1 MPTAES
7 PAAAPHSGVIKTFY
21 KRHLPSPP
29 ATSFSS
35 LEGKQLFAEALLDG
49 TMEGFFKL
57 IEQFRTQD
65 EPAYCGLASL
75 AMVLNTLAID
85 PRRAWKGP
93 WRWFHEQMLD
103 CCLPILRVAEEGIV
117 LHQAACLA
125 RCNGAKVEVRQ
136 SGSFSVE
143 EFREDVRQASRSEA
157 EHLIVS
163 YSRKQFLQTGDG
175 HFSPVGGYHAG
186 KDLVLILDTA
196 RFKYPPHWVPL
207 TELFEAMKRVDPTTS
222 QPRGYLKMGAF
233 PRLDSVLFTLKRRG
247 EGWQQAPGFWQTSL
261 PQLLASSAVDSA
273 MTAIFAAVRSAPLQ
287 SLVHF
292 VAVRQS
298 SPCSDISDVPCSQ
311 PAVVTTLLNEI
322 RGLELHRFVVDALK
336 ENSTCNACHALVQQ
350 ADFLAERLTV
360 FLLLAPKHVWNSIQ
374 NSSVLAEVGK
384 LMEIAPS
391 SILATELE
399 YLGNQ
404 QSELTKDRIK
414 IPDSSFS
421 GANVSSPF
429 FPNGNDEKLNSSERD
444 SLEAKLSDQ
453 IKKHHSLHGAVAAKR
468 QATTELLFFASVG
481 DISRIKRICETWGI
495 MVADESCRDYDKRTP
510 LHLAA
515 AEGCY
520 SVVQWLLTE
529 GKCDANPI
537 DRFLRTP
544 LEDAVRGDHGE
555 VVQLLVSNGAKLYKK
570 KEGGLVELRVSRL
583 SGFVRMWDDDDE
595 ALQPEWE
602 IDPKDLQILEKV
614 GEGEFGTVHKAK
626 WYGTIVAVK
635 ILRRSDAV
643 AVGDFRTELNTL
655 QKVHH
660 PHAVQFLGAA
670 THSQPYMI
678 VTEFLPGGSLTDLFK
693 RVHSGAAAPPSL
705 RRATEMALDC
715 ARGMQ
720 YLHAR
725 NKNKMSCMH
734 RDLKP
739 ANLMLGGIPHD
750 SVDRDIAAEL
760 GVVKIADFGLS
771 KSLAQ
776 NVSAARSRSR
786 MDLDR
791 DLEDGMEGHQLERY
805 KLTGETGSYRYMAP
819 EVFRHEPY
827 NTKVDVYAFSMIAY
841 ELFEGA
847 IPFGHLHPVE
857 AARRAAM
864 NHARPTWGKYNRFGK
879 PVPQEIMTLVEECWD
894 LHPDKRPSFSMIAK
908 RLQVLFDAMPPD
920 SKKKKK
926 CCIM

>member
-1 MPTAES
+1 MGDLQPDGGS
-7 PAAAPHSGVIKTFY
+7 SGKT
-21 KRHLPSPP
+21 P
-29 ATSFSS
+29 
-35 LEGKQLFAEALLDG
+35 Q
-49 TMEGFFKL
+49 
-57 IEQFRTQD
+57 RT
-65 EPAYCGLASL
+65 
-75 AMVLNTLAID
+75 
-85 PRRAWKGP
+85 
-93 WRWFHEQMLD
+93 
-103 CCLPILRVAEEGIV
+103 
-117 LHQAACLA
+117 
-125 RCNGAKVEVRQ
+125 NGVR
-136 SGSFSVE
+136 
-143 EFREDVRQASRSEA
+143 
-157 EHLIVS
+157 
-163 YSRKQFLQTGDG
+163 
-175 HFSPVGGYHAG
+175 
-186 KDLVLILDTA
+186 
-196 RFKYPPHWVPL
+196 
-207 TELFEAMKRVDPTTS
+207 
-222 QPRGYLKMGAF
+222 
-233 PRLDSVLFTLKRRG
+233 
-247 EGWQQAPGFWQTSL
+247 
-261 PQLLASSAVDSA
+261 
-273 MTAIFAAVRSAPLQ
+273 
-287 SLVHF
+287 
-292 VAVRQS
+292 
-298 SPCSDISDVPCSQ
+298 
-311 PAVVTTLLNEI
+311 
-322 RGLELHRFVVDALK
+322 
-336 ENSTCNACHALVQQ
+336 
-350 ADFLAERLTV
+350 
-360 FLLLAPKHVWNSIQ
+360 
-374 NSSVLAEVGK
+374 
-384 LMEIAPS
+384 
-391 SILATELE
+391 
-399 YLGNQ
+399 
-404 QSELTKDRIK
+404 

-421 GANVSSPF
+421 SVNIRAPF
-429 FPNGNDEKLNSSERD
+429 FPTASDNIVSPSERAQID
-444 SLEAKLSDQ
+444 AQISDN
-453 IKKHHSLHGAVAAKR
+453 IKKAHSLHGAVAAKR

-481 DISRIKRICETWGI
+481 DISRIKRICDTWGI
-495 MVADESCRDYDKRTP
+495 NVADESCRDYDKRTP

-529 GKCDANPI
+529 GKCDPNPI
-537 DRFLRTP
+537 DRFNRTP

-555 VVQLLVSNGAKLYKK
+555 VVQLLVSNGAKVFKAK
-570 KEGGLVELRVSRL
+570 DGGLVELTSSRL
-583 SGFVRMWDDDDE
+583 SGFVRMWDDGDE

-660 PHAVQFLGAA
+660 PHAVQFLGAV
-670 THSQPYMI
+670 THSQPYMMI
-678 VTEFLPGGSLTDLFK
+678 TEFLPGGSLTDLFK
-693 RVHSGAAAPPSL
+693 RVNSGATSPPSL

-750 SVDRDIAAEL
+750 STDRDIAAEL

-776 NVSAARSRSR
+776 NINAAKSRST

-791 DLEDGMEGHQLERY
+791 DMEDGMEGHQLERY

-864 NHARPTWGKYNRFGK
+864 NHARPTWGKFNRYGK
-879 PVPQEIMTLVEECWD
+879 VVPEELKALVCECWEPQ
-894 LHPDKRPSFSMIAK
+894 PDKRPSFANVAK
-908 RLQVLFDAMPPD
+908 RLQALFDAMPPD
-920 SKKKKK
+920 SKKKK